1 MENEIIPSDSCF
13 CFSCWPKRRNC
24 ISWWCIIM
32 MSRLAGQNRKL
43 IFSKLHLLWPQ
54 YVLKTSHAPNIDSY
68 HSTSSLNQHHLLF
81 LLQISFLFLLLLLD
95 VFKFQTAWSL
105 MTIQPLDKG
114 KCHRCSS
121 IAFLICLRFCFVVVF
136 LKQ

>member
-81 LLQISFLFLLLLLD
+81 LLQISFLFLLLLLLD
-95 VFKFQTAWSL
+95 VFKFKLLGLWWQFNLWTRVSA
-105 MTIQPLDKG
+105 IVAPLLP
-114 KCHRCSS
+114 SS
-121 IAFLICLRFCFVVVF
+121 FVFVF
-136 LKQ
+136 VLLLFS